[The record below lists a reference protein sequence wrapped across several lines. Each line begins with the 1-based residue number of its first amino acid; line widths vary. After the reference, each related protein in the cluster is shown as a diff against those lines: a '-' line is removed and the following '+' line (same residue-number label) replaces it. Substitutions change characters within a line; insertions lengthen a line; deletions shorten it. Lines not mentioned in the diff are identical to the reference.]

1 MVSSMLIVF
10 SDRIPKFNQKATTD
24 SMIRKRKD
32 HCPSQKKG
40 EAPVCA
46 ASDEQDILLLG
57 ELTFCRQ
64 FRK

>member
-32 HCPSQKKG
+32 HCPSQKKR
-40 EAPVCA
+40 EVPVCA
-46 ASDEQDILLLG
+46 AGDEQDILLY
-57 ELTFCRQ
+57 
-64 FRK
+64 